1 MLRVRVRIERVRR
14 AVGVRLRQDTGQ
26 QGSSSPG
33 HGDARAGECSRARAE
48 EGNSR
53 EARTAR
59 SSSRCNPA
67 AGAPAKAI
75 RSSDVLAEGS
85 RAKADT
91 RPSSRA
97 EAGVVA
103 GGRCEETAEA
113 GSSGPS
119 GRGCWAAGDSRSQ
132 PAWQLEQDELWRAG
146 DAASSEGRSD
156 RRGWASLLR
165 RGASEPK
172 VAKGGE
178 DRREAAR
185 CSRCSR
191 RRERRPARKM
201 VSGRKSHPAHRR
213 RTKHFWISFC
223 PSLGVPSGLELTRV
237 WNLVVVKV

>member
-1 MLRVRVRIERVRR
+1 MRV
-14 AVGVRLRQDTGQ
+14 GQ
-26 QGSSSPG
+26 QGFANDASQY
-33 HGDARAGECSRARAE
+33 ARAGECSRARAE

-119 GRGCWAAGDSRSQ
+119 GRGCWAAGDSRLQ

-201 VSGRKSHPAHRR
+201 VSGRQVGSSASETHQALLDQLLPLARR
-213 RTKHFWISFC
+213 SIRIGADK
-223 PSLGVPSGLELTRV
+223 GLELGRREGV
-237 WNLVVVKV
+237 DLQDDEQVGKVNMRHPRAT